1 MANNAT
7 ANFTDMITPVTSE
20 VLFEEY
26 NRRPHI
32 FSRLFNV
39 QHSKRNSEI
48 DSQLIGFSA
57 APEKPEGTAV
67 NYEGAVQGYDT
78 TYAHVSYGKGFRI
91 TKEMQQDDLTG
102 KMMKLPRALGTS
114 MHNTVETVSHN
125 LFINGFATAT
135 GGDGSS
141 LFASDH
147 TPASG
152 GADQSNILSTA
163 ADLSAT
169 SLKDALVAFEDTND
183 DRGLPLLQNA
193 TTLLV
198 PSGLRYTAQ
207 ELLKSKQKPGSA
219 DNDFN
224 PLAEA
229 DLGWMIS
236 QYLTDADAWFLIGDI
251 HFLKFMWRQ
260 EPEFDSTPDFDTGDA
275 KFKLT
280 SRFSVGHSD
289 WRGVYGTPGA

>member
-1 MANNAT
+1 MANST
-7 ANFTDMITPVTSE
+7 ADFVDMTTPASSE
-20 VLFEEY
+20 ILFEEY
-26 NRRPHI
+26 NRRPKEYNRI
-32 FSRLFNV
+32 FNEFKSM
-39 QHSKRNSEI
+39 RNFET
-48 DSQLIGFSA
+48 DSQLVGFSA
-57 APEKPEGTAV
+57 APEMPEGTAV
-67 NYEGAVQGYDT
+67 NFEDALQGYDV
-78 TYAHVSYGKGFRI
+78 TYNHVDYGKAYRV
-91 TKEMQQDDLTG
+91 TKKLQRDDLSG
-102 KMMKLPRALGTS
+102 KTLKLPRSLGTS
-114 MHNTVETVSHN
+114 MHNTVETVSSN
-125 LFINGFATAT
+125 LFNNGFSTTT

-147 TPASG
+147 SPIGG
-152 GADQSNILSTA
+152 GADQSNILATA

-193 TTLLV
+193 QTLVV

-229 DLGWMIS
+229 DLGWMIYH
-236 QYLTDADAWFLIGDI
+236 YLTDPDAWFLIGDI
-251 HFLKFMWRQ
+251 HFLKFYWRQ
-260 EPEFDSTPDFDTGDA
+260 APKFDGTVDWETDDA
-275 KFKLT
+275 KFKIT
-280 SRFSVGHSD
+280 SAFSVGHSD